1 MSTAPR
7 RPDLANEPV
16 GRLMLRL
23 SIPTITAQLVN
34 MLYNL
39 VDRIYISYIPDVG
52 TLALTG
58 LGVCLPIILLVSAFA
73 ALCAS
78 SGAPLASIAMGQRN
92 NEKAEGILGSCTALL
107 LCVSAVL
114 TVVLSCFYTPILL
127 AFGATEDALPY
138 AQRYIAIYSL
148 GTVFVQ
154 LSLGLNPFITAQGFS
169 KAGMLTVLIGAVLN
183 TLLDPLFIFVFHMDV
198 QGAGDGDFTG
208 RERGVRPALPDRQAD
223 DTAPEAPSA
232 AAELEAA
239 CAVRGAG
246 TCAVHY
252 AEHGEPCVRVLQH
265 IAARGGRHAGRRH
278 DDHLLHADAVC
289 AAALAGAFAGR
300 AADYL
305 LQLRCKAPGSGESR
319 VPDTAD
325 FVLGVL
331 GGAGADVHLCAADFC
346 LSADPGRGAAGVRNS
361 MRAPIHGGRD
371 DFRRADC
378 VSADVCG
385 AGECEVQPISGVPAQ
400 ADSADSAGVS
410 AAAVHS
416 GHVVCDFPRRT
427 DCGCAR
433 GLVHGDAVYACV

>member
-1 MSTAPR
+1 M
-7 RPDLANEPV
+7 
-16 GRLMLRL
+16 
-23 SIPTITAQLVN
+23 
-34 MLYNL
+34 
-39 VDRIYISYIPDVG
+39 
-52 TLALTG
+52 
-58 LGVCLPIILLVSAFA
+58 
-73 ALCAS
+73 
-78 SGAPLASIAMGQRN
+78 
-92 NEKAEGILGSCTALL
+92 
-107 LCVSAVL
+107 
-114 TVVLSCFYTPILL
+114 
-127 AFGATEDALPY
+127 
-138 AQRYIAIYSL
+138 
-148 GTVFVQ
+148 
-154 LSLGLNPFITAQGFS
+154 
-169 KAGMLTVLIGAVLN
+169 
-183 TLLDPLFIFVFHMDV
+183 
-198 QGAGDGDFTG
+198 
-208 RERGVRPALPDRQAD
+208 
-223 DTAPEAPSA
+223 
-232 AAELEAA
+232 
-239 CAVRGAG
+239 RGAG
-246 TCAVHY
+246 ACAVHY

-305 LQLRCKAPGSGESR
+305 LQLRCKAPGAGESR

-346 LSADPGRGAAGVRNS
+346 LSADPGRGAARVRNS

-378 VSADVCG
+378 VSTDVCG

-416 GHVVCDFPRRT
+416 GHGVCDFPRRT

-433 GLVHGDAVYACV
+433 GLVHGDAVRTCVQKDNAGNCGLMAAWQAAGFLAAKKGASAKSAGALFIANCSLLIAEAVPPAGACGAGR